1 MSSLKRLFEVLG
13 SVTNSKL
20 LSSKR
25 ASATCFGRSH
35 GMHHIGSRHR
45 EKNTGCCQLSPQQC
59 QLVPIVTCGR
69 VACDLFLIQV
79 IAAHESVKYDSFW
92 VI

>member
-1 MSSLKRLFEVLG
+1 MSSLKGLFEVLG

-25 ASATCFGRSH
+25 ASATCFGHSQE
-35 GMHHIGSRHR
+35 MHHIGSRHR
-45 EKNTGCCQLSPQQC
+45 EENAGCCQLSPQKC

-79 IAAHESVKYDSFW
+79 IVAHESVKRDLFW

>member
-1 MSSLKRLFEVLG
+1 MSSLKGLFEVLG

-35 GMHHIGSRHR
+35 EMHHIGSRHR
-45 EKNTGCCQLSPQQC
+45 EENAGCCQLSPQKC

-79 IAAHESVKYDSFW
+79 IVAQESVKRDLFW

>member
-1 MSSLKRLFEVLG
+1 MSSLKGLFEVLG

-25 ASATCFGRSH
+25 ASATCFGCSH
-35 GMHHIGSRHR
+35 EMHIGSRHR
-45 EKNTGCCQLSPQQC
+45 EENAGCCQLSPQKC

-79 IAAHESVKYDSFW
+79 IAAHESVKRDLFW

>member
-1 MSSLKRLFEVLG
+1 MSSLKGLFEVLG

-35 GMHHIGSRHR
+35 EMHHIGSRHR
-45 EKNTGCCQLSPQQC
+45 EENAGCCQLSPQKC

-79 IAAHESVKYDSFW
+79 IVAHESVKRDLFW
-92 VI
+92 VT

>member
-1 MSSLKRLFEVLG
+1 MSSLKGLFEVLG

-35 GMHHIGSRHR
+35 EMHHIGSRHR
-45 EKNTGCCQLSPQQC
+45 EENAGCCQLSPQKC

-79 IAAHESVKYDSFW
+79 IVAHESVKRDLFW